1 MIFIKLFRSNPLEY
15 ILYCTSL
22 CIFHNNYLSYS
33 TGKCFKLLDTNLS
46 QTDTVITHTKYTFT
60 NTTKLLVKHSHKT
73 QMGIWHC
80 QTHSKTLTL
89 NTDVYPTLSNSQK
102 NTHPQNTYIYI
113 YVYPALPNSQQN
125 THTQTQCKP
134 DINKLTV
141 KCTHSHSCL
150 VYREINTH

>member
-33 TGKCFKLLDTNLS
+33 TGKRFKLLDTNLS

-80 QTHSKTLTL
+80 QTLSKTLTL

-102 NTHPQNTYIYI
+102 NTHPQNTYIYMCI
-113 YVYPALPNSQQN
+113 QHCQTLNKTHTHRHSANLTSTNSQSN
-125 THTQTQCKP
+125 AHTHTA
-134 DINKLTV
+134 V
-141 KCTHSHSCL
+141 
-150 VYREINTH
+150 